1 MKTLEQLRKER
12 GVTKAAVQRHLGV
25 SQPTYDKYER
35 EPGVM
40 SVADF
45 NKVCS
50 FLHIKAQ
57 DVFLG
62 ADHN

>member
-45 NKVCS
+45 NTDCI
-50 FLHIKAQ
+50 FLHIKAL
-57 DVFLG
+57 DVVLG
-62 ADHN
+62 AEHN